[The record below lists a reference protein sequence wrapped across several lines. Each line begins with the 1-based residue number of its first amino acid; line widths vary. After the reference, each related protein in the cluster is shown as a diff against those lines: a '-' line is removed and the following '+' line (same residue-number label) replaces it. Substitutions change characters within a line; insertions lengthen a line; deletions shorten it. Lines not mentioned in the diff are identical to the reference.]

1 MGLDIKIENFAG
13 ITRAIVT
20 CDLLTRFQSNI
31 LECKFIVDNSLPKEH
46 HRQRDKSSKHRE
58 TLGAQT
64 AFLLLNAIA
73 YITRYV
79 TQTLYHV
86 EKRVQDSE
94 WEMRRL

>member
-46 HRQRDKSSKHRE
+46 HSQRDKSSKHRE
-58 TLGAQT
+58 TLAAQT
-64 AFLLLNAIA
+64 IAFLLLNAIA

-79 TQTLYHV
+79 T
-86 EKRVQDSE
+86 
-94 WEMRRL
+94 

>member
-20 CDLLTRFQSNI
+20 CDLLTFSFQSNI

-46 HRQRDKSSKHRE
+46 HSQRDKSSKHRE
-58 TLGAQT
+58 TLAAQT
-64 AFLLLNAIA
+64 IAFLLLNAIA

-79 TQTLYHV
+79 TQTLHHV
-86 EKRVQDSE
+86 EKLACKIPNE
-94 WEMRRL
+94 K

>member
-31 LECKFIVDNSLPKEH
+31 LECKFIVDNSLSKEH
-46 HRQRDKSSKHRE
+46 HSQRDKSSKHRE
-58 TLGAQT
+58 TLAAQT
-64 AFLLLNAIA
+64 AFLPLNAIA

-79 TQTLYHV
+79 T
-86 EKRVQDSE
+86 
-94 WEMRRL
+94 